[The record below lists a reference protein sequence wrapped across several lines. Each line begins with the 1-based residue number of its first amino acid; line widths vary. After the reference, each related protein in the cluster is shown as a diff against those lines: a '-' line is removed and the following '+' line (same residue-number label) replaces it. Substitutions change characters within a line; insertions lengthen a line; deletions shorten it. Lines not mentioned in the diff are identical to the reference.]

1 MRTVRIYPLFYLLLA
16 LVSSYCLNRYVPVS
30 EIVPEMIRY
39 LGAIPGLAAVWIV
52 VQSARLFQKQETTV
66 MPYERSSALV
76 TDGFYEHSRNPM
88 YLAMLL
94 LLVGVAWLLGS
105 ITAFLPV
112 PFMYLVLRYRVI
124 TVEEGML
131 EETFGDEYLE
141 YKRKVRR
148 WL

>member
-1 MRTVRIYPLFYLLLA
+1 MYPLAYLLIA
-16 LVSSYCLNRYVPVS
+16 LVSSYGLNRYVPAS

-39 LGAIPGLAAVWIV
+39 LGAIPVLAAVWIV
-52 VQSARLFQKQETTV
+52 GQSARLFQKQDTTV

-112 PFMYLVLRYRVI
+112 PLMYLVLRYSI
-124 TVEEGML
+124 IAMEEEML
-131 EETFGDEYLE
+131 KETFGEEYLA

>member
-1 MRTVRIYPLFYLLLA
+1 MYPLAYLLIA
-16 LVSSYCLNRYVPVS
+16 LVSSYGLNRYAPVS

-39 LGAIPGLAAVWIV
+39 LGAIPVLAAVWIV
-52 VQSARLFQKQETTV
+52 GQSARLFQKQDTTV

-94 LLVGVAWLLGS
+94 LLVGVGWLLGS

-112 PFMYLVLRYRVI
+112 PFMYVVLRYSVI
-124 TVEEGML
+124 TMEEGML
-131 EETFGDEYLE
+131 EKAFGEEYRA